1 MFSREF
7 TCYIKRPTLY
17 LVDIK
22 IGHSSRRSGELG
34 DDLGEPNRT
43 GRYPEII
50 FVEIYILNSCT
61 ACGIEKSW
69 GKEPS
74 GHRTPFARTSDE
86 RAHLARGSFSR
97 LSLPLPPPLFFFPG
111 FFTTDERTCEIAGNH
126 TWGLT
131 LAAGP
136 PASSP
141 CLLGRLFSPV
151 SSCWRATRPDPFS
164 APHSALLWMLMPQ
177 GQPASPWNSH

>member
-61 ACGIEKSW
+61 ACSIEKSW

-97 LSLPLPPPLFFFPG
+97 LSLPLPPSLFLSWFFLQQ
-111 FFTTDERTCEIAGNH
+111 T
-126 TWGLT
+126 
-131 LAAGP
+131 
-136 PASSP
+136 
-141 CLLGRLFSPV
+141 
-151 SSCWRATRPDPFS
+151 S
-164 APHSALLWMLMPQ
+164 AHARSRETILEDSL
-177 GQPASPWNSH
+177 